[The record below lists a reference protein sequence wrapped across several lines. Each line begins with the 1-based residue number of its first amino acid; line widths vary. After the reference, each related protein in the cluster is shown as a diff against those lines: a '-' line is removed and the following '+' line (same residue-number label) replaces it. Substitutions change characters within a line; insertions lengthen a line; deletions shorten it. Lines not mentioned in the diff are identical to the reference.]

1 MTAVPEGAIDFHVHA
16 APSLWERKHDIV
28 TLLERVEQSPLGGI
42 VLKSHFGNTFEV
54 VRLGRAAVPGV
65 DVYSSLTLNTF
76 VGGLNPSAVELAVET
91 GASVVWLPT
100 FSAAHFETDRRY
112 PFSGQ
117 TLTVTDEEGAPKPE
131 LLEILDILDDDDRRL
146 VLGNGHVSPPETDA
160 VLDAI
165 EERGT
170 DVDYLVTHPDSAFM
184 GLSLD
189 EQVRLAELGAYVEK
203 CYLPVVKGD
212 TTLAAMADGIA
223 EIGVEQCVLST
234 DHGQP
239 SNQSPPDAYA
249 SFVEGLREH
258 GVSASDVETMAKTV
272 PRALLGEP
280 R

>member
-1 MTAVPEGAIDFHVHA
+1 MIPTGAIDVHVHA
-16 APSLWERKHDIV
+16 APSLWERIHDV
-28 TLLERVEQSPLGGI
+28 PTLLERVRDSPLGGV
-42 VLKSHFGNTFEV
+42 VLKSHFGNTFEA
-54 VRLGRAAVPGV
+54 VRLGRAAVPDV

-100 FSAAHFETDRRY
+100 FSAANFETDRPY
-112 PFSGQ
+112 PFRGQ
-117 TLTVTDEEGAPKPE
+117 TLTVTDDAGDLRPE
-131 LLEILDILDDDDRRL
+131 LLEILDVLDDADRRL
-146 VLGNGHVSPPETDA
+146 VLGNGHVSPAETDA

-165 EERGT
+165 DERGT

-184 GLSLD
+184 GLSLAD
-189 EQVRLAELGAYVEK
+189 QIDLANRGAYVEK

-212 TTLAAMADGIA
+212 VTIEAMAEGIA
-223 EIGVEQCVLST
+223 EIGAERCVLST

-239 SNQSPPDAYA
+239 TNQSPPDAYA
-249 SFVEGLREH
+249 AFVERLRRH
-258 GVSASDVETMAKTV
+258 GVSASAVERMSRTV

>member
-1 MTAVPEGAIDFHVHA
+1 MIPTGAIDVHVHA
-16 APSLWERKHDIV
+16 APSLWERIHDV
-28 TLLERVEQSPLGGI
+28 PTLLERVRDSPLGGV
-42 VLKSHFGNTFEV
+42 VLKSHFGNTFEA

-100 FSAAHFETDRRY
+100 FSAANFETDRPY
-112 PFSGQ
+112 PFRGQ
-117 TLTVTDEEGAPKPE
+117 TLTVTDDAGDLRPE
-131 LLEILDILDDDDRRL
+131 LLEILDVLDDADRRL
-146 VLGNGHVSPPETDA
+146 VLGNGHVSPAETDA

-165 EERGT
+165 DERGT

-184 GLSLD
+184 GLSLAD
-189 EQVRLAELGAYVEK
+189 QIDLANRGAYVEK
-203 CYLPVVKGD
+203 CYLPIIKGD
-212 TTLAAMADGIA
+212 VTIEAMAEGIA
-223 EIGVEQCVLST
+223 EIGAERCVLST

-239 SNQSPPDAYA
+239 TNQSPPDAYA
-249 SFVEGLREH
+249 AFVEGLRRH
-258 GVSASDVETMAKTV
+258 GVSASAVERMSRTV

>member
-1 MTAVPEGAIDFHVHA
+1 MIPEGAIDFHVHA
-16 APSLWERKHDIV
+16 GPSLWERFCDV
-28 TLLERVEQSPLGGI
+28 TELLERVRDSPLGGV
-42 VLKSHFGNTFEV
+42 VLKSHFGNTFEA

-76 VGGLNPSAVELAVET
+76 VGGLNPSAVELAVQT

-100 FSAAHFETDRRY
+100 FSAATFETDRPY

-117 TLTVTDEEGAPKPE
+117 TLTVTSDTGAPKPA
-131 LLEILDILDDDDRRL
+131 LLEILDVLDDADRRL
-146 VLGNGHVSPPETDA
+146 VLGNGHISPAETDA

-184 GLSLD
+184 HLSHD
-189 EQVRLAELGAYVEK
+189 DQVRLAARGAYIEK

-212 TTLAAMADGIA
+212 TTLAAMADGLA
-223 EIGVEQCVLST
+223 DIGVSRCVLST

-239 SNQSPPDAYA
+239 GNESPPEAYA
-249 SFVEGLREH
+249 SFVSGLRQH
-258 GVSASDVETMAKTV
+258 GVSASDIETMARTV
-272 PRALLGEP
+272 PRRLLGRP